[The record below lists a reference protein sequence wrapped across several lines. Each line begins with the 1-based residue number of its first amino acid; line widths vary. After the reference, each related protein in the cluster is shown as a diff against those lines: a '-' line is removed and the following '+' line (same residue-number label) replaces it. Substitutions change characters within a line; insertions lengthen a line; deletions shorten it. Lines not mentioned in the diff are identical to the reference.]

1 MNKRPYIYLPILFSL
16 VLILGIIIGAKLLP
30 VSSFS
35 NVFNLN
41 YSNTN
46 KLNDIINFIEQE
58 YVDSVSKNKLVEDA
72 ITGMLQS
79 LDPHSDYIPASEFAE
94 ANDPLV
100 GNFDGIGVQFKVIKD
115 TIIVIAVIHG
125 GPSEKQG
132 LAPGDRIVKINAK
145 NVAGI
150 KIKDQEV
157 MKQLKGKKGTEVTV
171 SIYRK
176 GKPQLIDFTITRGEI
191 PTYSVD
197 IAYMVTNLIGYI
209 KLEKFSGT
217 TVEEFTTA
225 LKTLKEKGMKKLI
238 FDLRGNGGGYLDAA
252 ISICD
257 QFLSADKLI
266 LYTEGF
272 HRKRKTYYST
282 GEGLFENGALVILI
296 DEMSASA
303 SEIVSGAMQDN
314 DRATIIGR
322 RSFGKGL
329 VQEQSKLVDG
339 SAIRLTVARYH
350 TATGRC
356 IQKPYTS
363 SVAEY
368 YMEFYQRL
376 LEEGM
381 VSDSINEGDT
391 VKFTTPKGKIVYGG
405 GGIMPD
411 IYVSSKSEEYSAY
424 FKKLNDKNLIY
435 LFAFEYA
442 DKNRKQLNAYKN
454 ANNYISSFVIT
465 PQIFNDFTNY
475 CEKSGV
481 KKSDADIVKSGDLI
495 KTYIK
500 AFIGRNIF
508 NDEAF
513 YPVLLPKD
521 KVFKKALE
529 VISKP

>member
-35 NVFNLN
+35 NVLNFN

-46 KLNDIINFIEQE
+46 KLNDIINYIEQE

-72 ITGMLQS
+72 ITGMLQN
-79 LDPHSDYIPASEFAE
+79 LDPHSDYIPAAEFAD
-94 ANDPLV
+94 ANAPLV

-115 TIIVIAVIHG
+115 TIIVMAVIHD
-125 GPSEKQG
+125 GPSQKVG
-132 LAPGDRIVKINAK
+132 LAAGDRIVKINNK

-176 GKPQLIDFTITRGEI
+176 GKPNLIDYTITRGEI

-197 IAYMVTNLIGYI
+197 IAYMVTSQIGYI

-217 TVEEFTTA
+217 TVEEFTNA
-225 LKTLKEKGMKKLI
+225 LKTLKGKGMKKLI

-257 QFLSADKLI
+257 QFLPADKLI
-266 LYTEGF
+266 LYTEGY
-272 HRKRKTYYST
+272 HRKKKTYYST
-282 GEGLFENGALVILI
+282 GEGIFENGALVILI

-356 IQKPYTS
+356 IQKPYNS
-363 SVAEY
+363 SIAEY

-376 LEEGM
+376 LDEGM
-381 VSDSINEGDT
+381 VSDSIMEGDT
-391 VKFTTPKGKIVYGG
+391 LKFTTPKGKTVYGG

-411 IYVSSKSEEYSAY
+411 IYVSSKSAEYSPY
-424 FKKLNDKNLIY
+424 FKKINDKNLIY

-442 DKNRKQLNAYKN
+442 DKNRKQLNAYRS
-454 ANNYISSFVIT
+454 ASGFISAFSVT
-465 PQIFNDFTNY
+465 PQIFNDFTLF

-481 KKSDADIVKSGDLI
+481 KKADVDIVKSGELI

-513 YPVLLPKD
+513 YPVLLTKD
-521 KVFKKALE
+521 KVFIKALE
-529 VISKP
+529 VINKP